1 MGTTKTIIKRGD
13 VWIAD
18 LPTNAIGSVQKG
30 ERPVLIMQNSMGNI
44 HSETVIVVCITSKIK
59 KMELPVHI
67 ELLEDFLPQDSI
79 VLGEQIMTISKEQLI
94 SKLGRI
100 SMENQKKVD
109 EIVKIS
115 LELLT

>member
-1 MGTTKTIIKRGD
+1 VGATKTIIKRGD

-18 LPTNAIGSVQKG
+18 LPTNSIGSVQKG

-44 HSETVIVVCITSKIK
+44 YSETVIVVCITSKIK

-67 ELLEDFLPQDSI
+67 ELLEDFLLQDSV
-79 VLGEQIMTISKEQLI
+79 VLGEQIMKISKEQLI

-109 EIVKIS
+109 EIIKIS